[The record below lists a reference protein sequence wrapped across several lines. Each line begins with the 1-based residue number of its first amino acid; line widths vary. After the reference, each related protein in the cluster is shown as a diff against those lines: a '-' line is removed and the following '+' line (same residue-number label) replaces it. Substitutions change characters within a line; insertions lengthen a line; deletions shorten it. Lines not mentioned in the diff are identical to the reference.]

1 MNPLAN
7 DLDTVGH
14 YHAHFTQAL
23 PAAAERCRQ
32 YARGAYLASP
42 SYDTSRSIGTHSD
55 PTAQRAHTATRDETV
70 KDQRELDR
78 RMKNILADLDWIDRF
93 VARYQ
98 APRPGTATEGDQATC
113 ASCARIGVTSFATV
127 MAPRNPAI
135 PNLPLC
141 RRCWE
146 YAQDVG
152 SWPARADLER
162 AERTGRL
169 YRRNASTAGA

>member
-7 DLDTVGH
+7 DLDTIGH
-14 YHAHFTQAL
+14 YHTHLAAQL
-23 PAAAERCRQ
+23 PAAADRCHQ

-55 PTAQRAHTATRDETV
+55 PTAQRAHTSNRDETV
-70 KDQRELDR
+70 SDERELQR
-78 RMKNILADLDWIDRF
+78 RMKNILADLDWLDRF
-93 VARYQ
+93 VTRYQ
-98 APRPGTATEGDQATC
+98 APRPGTASEGDQAQC
-113 ASCARIGVTSFATV
+113 ASCARIGAQNQATV
-127 MAPRNPAI
+127 LAPRNPAI

-146 YAQDVG
+146 YAQDTG

-169 YRRNASTAGA
+169 LRPKAGT